1 MRKLRSRGL
10 SWREERLG
18 SITLKRNNR
27 SVRQEG
33 GRGVITSL
41 EVEEEVEEEVGT
53 VDEVEEEGMVEG
65 ITGDRG
71 ISLMEVING
80 NCCV

>member
-1 MRKLRSRGL
+1 MRKLRSREL
-10 SWREERLG
+10 SWKEERLG
-18 SITLKRNNR
+18 SIMLKRNNR

-41 EVEEEVEEEVGT
+41 EVEEEVEEEVDT